1 MIKLMNL
8 LENFLFVAMA
18 ILFISLAIGPSYG
31 EADEVSGYCSD
42 SPTGNKSAMPAA
54 TRALMWFHAHQC
66 EAHYTDDESYQEC
79 LEGVYN
85 GDYGVPVW
93 CIPAY
98 EKERKKG

>member
-1 MIKLMNL
+1 MNHFTNL
-8 LENFLFVAMA
+8 LENFLLICIAA
-18 ILFISLAIGPSYG
+18 LIITLALGPSYG
-31 EADEVSGYCSD
+31 DADEVRGYCSD
-42 SPTGNKSAMPAA
+42 SPTGNKSSMPPA

-66 EAHYTDDESYQEC
+66 EAHYTDDESHQEC

-85 GDYGVPVW
+85 GDYGVPIW